1 MGLHGMYKEIIAA
14 IQKETGTHIKI
25 SKENPI
31 VLEAM
36 ILEEIL
42 NSGCK
47 QIKSDI
53 TFYTNKLKALFKES
67 EEIQKTKF
75 EEIYNKAVKDIAQ
88 KIRSSGNEE
97 YEKATSR
104 FLSEIKEYLA
114 AADRKQAGYVERMQ
128 KIMEKCLLSAL
139 AFFLG
144 CVLLAVI
151 VVIKA

>member
-1 MGLHGMYKEIIAA
+1 MYKEIIAA
-14 IQKETGTHIKI
+14 IQKESGTHIKI

-36 ILEEIL
+36 ILEQVL
-42 NSGCK
+42 NNNCK

-53 TFYTNKLKALFKES
+53 TFYTNKLKALFKEL
-67 EEIQKTKF
+67 EEIQKNKF
-75 EEIYNKAVKDIAQ
+75 DEIYNKAIKDIAQ
-88 KIRSSGNEE
+88 RIRSSGNEE

-104 FLSEIKEYLA
+104 FLSEIKEYLT
-114 AADRKQAGYVERMQ
+114 AADRKQASYVERMQ
-128 KIMEKCLLSAL
+128 KMMEKCLLSAL

-144 CVLLAVI
+144 CALLAVI